1 MRENWPSLNL
11 RSVIS
16 QLGESVRNN
25 GGFSPEKLRQAAK
38 QNPEQLRGEVLLTLS
53 SGPKNGQEVINAIA
67 EVSVRPEASQIYP
80 LLENLVDL
88 GLATMKPKND
98 RKVYALTKTG
108 KEAAASVQANPKPSA
123 VSESAAWGI
132 PSWVDLNGELPK
144 SLLNLSRVSFEVSK
158 SGSKEQQS
166 EAAKVIDEA
175 RRKIH
180 LILSAE

>member
-16 QLGESVRNN
+16 QLGESVRTN

-98 RKVYALTKTG
+98 RKVYALTKAG
-108 KEAAASVQANPKPSA
+108 KEAAASVQANPKTSA

-144 SLLNLSRVSFEVSK
+144 SLLNLSRVAFEISK

-180 LILSAE
+180 LILSVE

>member
-1 MRENWPSLNL
+1 
-11 RSVIS
+11 
-16 QLGESVRNN
+16 
-25 GGFSPEKLRQAAK
+25 
-38 QNPEQLRGEVLLTLS
+38 
-53 SGPKNGQEVINAIA
+53 
-67 EVSVRPEASQIYP
+67 
-80 LLENLVDL
+80 
-88 GLATMKPKND
+88 MKPKND
-98 RKVYALTKTG
+98 RKVYALTKAG